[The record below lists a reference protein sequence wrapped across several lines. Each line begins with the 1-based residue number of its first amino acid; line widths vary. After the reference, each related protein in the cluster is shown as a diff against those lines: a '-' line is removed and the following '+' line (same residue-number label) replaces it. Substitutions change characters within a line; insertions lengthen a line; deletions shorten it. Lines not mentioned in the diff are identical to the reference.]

1 MDKTIKISLKRP
13 KYIRQTSYV
22 DDKGIWQPYEEF
34 VPEGYS
40 SDYRLVMS
48 KETFIEAYNRWIKG
62 NKDLLEE

>member
-1 MDKTIKISLKRP
+1 M
-13 KYIRQTSYV
+13 
-22 DDKGIWQPYEEF
+22 
-34 VPEGYS
+34 PEGYS